1 MLKGINQWCFPQ
13 GTSLEEVFEHS
24 SSAGFDVVELNL
36 NPVGG
41 VGLTMD
47 TTVKEAEAIGK
58 LALKYGLN
66 LQSLSTGLLWE
77 SPLSD
82 PDPNVREQ
90 GRKVVLKQLE
100 LAEIL
105 GIDTVLVVPG
115 VVNAN
120 TPYEVCYKNSQEE
133 IHKLITTAEQR
144 NVVIGIENVWNKFLL
159 SPLEMAAYVDQ
170 FESDCV
176 GVYFDV
182 GNVLPF
188 GYPEQW
194 IRLLGERIRKVHVKD
209 FCTKVGNID
218 GFVPLLAGDV
228 NWKAV
233 YAALCEVGYD
243 GALTA
248 ELSPYKQAPF
258 QLIYDTSRH
267 LDMIIR
273 RASIREER

>member
-1 MLKGINQWCFPQ
+1 
-13 GTSLEEVFEHS
+13 
-24 SSAGFDVVELNL
+24 
-36 NPVGG
+36 
-41 VGLTMD
+41 MD

-159 SPLEMAAYVDQ
+159 SPIEMAAYVDQ

-182 GNVLPF
+182 GNALPF

-267 LDMIIR
+267 LDMIMR